1 MTAGGKRILVIEDEP
16 DMLRGL
22 SDAMQFEGFAVTAAR
37 TGEEGL
43 AHAKAERPHLIVL
56 DLMLPDINGYRVCQ
70 EIREMDAQV
79 PIIMLTARGQ
89 EADKIRGFEVGAD
102 DYGEWQSEGVL
113 TLFQPSCV
121 GAVVNY
127 SFSFLIIKYD

>member
-43 AHAKAERPHLIVL
+43 AHAKAECPHLIVL
-56 DLMLPDINGYRVCQ
+56 ERGLLIAFNDRVLMCVDIESLRHRRSSISSTTPFSGS
-70 EIREMDAQV
+70 
-79 PIIMLTARGQ
+79 
-89 EADKIRGFEVGAD
+89 
-102 DYGEWQSEGVL
+102 YGS
-113 TLFQPSCV
+113 
-121 GAVVNY
+121 
-127 SFSFLIIKYD
+127 